1 LSFGESEDRY
11 AATLLA
17 RHFEGLAPEEVVT
30 TSRTFPTYL
39 RVDLQRVLDELF
51 GSKGRNVGL
60 HARHSF
66 ETLTYAA
73 LIEKRHDQ
81 VMVAPLSFE
90 DVDVGEGEPVRCLR
104 AGLWLAEENDIRFV
118 VLLSQAHQHGRT
130 KGWHVELC
138 VPGGANGEALVRRYF
153 LRIEEATRAS
163 ASYRGKVLSLE
174 CEPHYGGAAAGAL
187 IVHRLANVERDSIIL
202 PEKTLKLLERNV
214 FRFVEQRARLKKAGM
229 SVKKGLLFY
238 GPPGTGK
245 THTIR
250 YLSRI
255 PEHTTLL
262 ITAEQVG
269 LMAEYMALARLL
281 SPAIVVFED
290 LIARDRSD
298 LQTPE
303 QESLL
308 NRLLN
313 EMDGLRENHEIL
325 FILTTNRP
333 ESLEAAL
340 AGRPGRVDQAIEF
353 PLPDD
358 VGRQRL
364 LDLYRHGLALPKT
377 LASKLV
383 KRTEGVSAA
392 FIKELMRRSAQFAFE
407 RRSKASSLMESD
419 VENALRELLFEG
431 GSLNATLLGA
441 RVPAARPS

>member
-1 LSFGESEDRY
+1 
-11 AATLLA
+11 
-17 RHFEGLAPEEVVT
+17 
-30 TSRTFPTYL
+30 
-39 RVDLQRVLDELF
+39 
-51 GSKGRNVGL
+51 
-60 HARHSF
+60 
-66 ETLTYAA
+66 LTYAA
-73 LIEKRHDQ
+73 LIEKRHDP

-90 DVDVGEGEPVRCLR
+90 DVDVGEGEPIRCLT
-104 AGLWLAEENDIRFV
+104 AGLWLAEENDVRFV
-118 VLLSQAHQHGRT
+118 VLVSRAHQHGRS

-138 VPGGANGEALVRRYF
+138 VPGGSNGEALVRRYF
-153 LRIEEATRAS
+153 ARIEEATRAS

-174 CEPHYGGAAAGAL
+174 CEPHYSGAAAGAL
-187 IVHRLANVERDSIIL
+187 IVHRLASVERDSIIL

-214 FRFVEQRARLKKAGM
+214 FRFVEQRARLQKAGM

-281 SPAIVVFED
+281 SPSIVVFEDVD
-290 LIARDRSD
+290 LIARDRAD

-333 ESLEAAL
+333 KSLEAAL

-358 VGRQRL
+358 AGRRRL
-364 LDLYRHGLALPKT
+364 LDLYRYGLALPKT

-407 RRSKASSLMESD
+407 RRSKATSLMERD

-441 RVPAARPS
+441 PVPAAPSSSPH